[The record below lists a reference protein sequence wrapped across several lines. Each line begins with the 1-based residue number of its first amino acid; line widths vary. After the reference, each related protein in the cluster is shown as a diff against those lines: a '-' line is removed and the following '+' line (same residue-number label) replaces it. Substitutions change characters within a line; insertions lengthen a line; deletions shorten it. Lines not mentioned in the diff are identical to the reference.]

1 VPRIIIHGPDGQ
13 LVDSVE
19 LGLKGKALVG
29 RAPNPSTLGRSSE
42 DPAPQLV
49 PVSAQSV
56 STNHLL
62 AWAEDGT
69 IVIEDLKSRNGTWL
83 LLPGGVPIRTG
94 RADVALQLARSLAD
108 VAAAEAPPQPSWTD
122 PAHFAQAIATTLRQW
137 PPLRQLDFEVSVLPA
152 SHGALPPSAIPL
164 ASGQAINISPRATS
178 DGSWNALLERLWRWI
193 AQLNALYSAEE
204 KTRDEGMI
212 LASDAIRATHREVLT
227 AARGQTRT
235 LLLCGPSGAGKEM
248 LADAFHRHTGRN
260 GPFVAVNCALFT
272 KELLRSELFG
282 AEAGSFTGASRRIV
296 GAVERANGGTLFLD
310 EIGDLPEE
318 MQPMLLRFLD
328 RWEYETLGQYGK
340 TRRADVCIVA
350 ATNRDLREAVRKGSF
365 RSDLWFRLS
374 VNVID
379 VPALCQRWED
389 ILGYLGNA
397 RSERGAPSLLERL
410 SPAALS
416 LLRAHAW
423 DGNFRELANFRERL
437 SREPGAGP
445 IDVEVCRTA
454 LERGSLAPSVTQPA
468 SPEGSH
474 GADWA
479 KLAARA
485 TRAFVEDRG
494 RAPADWDEQ
503 KEWNEKYLKP
513 LVFHAMAAPL
523 PEASPG
529 ESDDALTALASR
541 VARRLRADRGTALK
555 QLTRYYERF
564 GT

>member
-1 VPRIIIHGPDGQ
+1 MPRVIIHGPDGQ

-19 LGLKGKALVG
+19 LGLKGKALIG
-29 RAPNPSTLGRSSE
+29 RAPNPSPLGRANE
-42 DPAPQLV
+42 DPVPQLV
-49 PVSAQSV
+49 PVAAQSV

-69 IVIEDLKSRNGTWL
+69 IVVEDLKSRNGTWL
-83 LLPGGVPIRTG
+83 LLPGGVPVRTG
-94 RADVALQLARSLAD
+94 RSDIALQLARSLGDLATT
-108 VAAAEAPPQPSWTD
+108 EEPPLPSWAE
-122 PAHFAQAIATTLRQW
+122 PQHFAPAVTATVRLW
-137 PPLRQLDFEVSVLPA
+137 PPLRQLDYEVSLLPA

-178 DGSWNALLERLWRWI
+178 DGSWNALLEKLWRWI
-193 AQLNALYSAEE
+193 ARLNELYSAEE
-204 KTRDEGMI
+204 KTRAEGMI
-212 LASDAIRATHREVLT
+212 LASDAIRATHREVLG
-227 AARGQTRT
+227 AARAQART

-248 LADAFHRHTGRN
+248 LADAFHRHTGRS

-340 TRRADVCIVA
+340 TRQADVCIVA
-350 ATNRDLREAVRKGSF
+350 ATNRDLREAVRKGGF

-374 VNVID
+374 VNVVD
-379 VPALCQRWED
+379 VPALRKRWED
-389 ILGYLGNA
+389 VAAFLANA
-397 RSERGAPSLLERL
+397 RPEGGGPSLLERL

-416 LLRAHAW
+416 LLQGHAW
-423 DGNFRELANFRERL
+423 EGNFRELANFKERL
-437 SREPGAGP
+437 AREPGTGSIEA
-445 IDVEVCRTA
+445 EVCRLV
-454 LERGSLAPSVTQPA
+454 LERGSLVPSTPQPSNA
-468 SPEGSH
+468 EAGTD
-474 GADWA
+474 ADWS

-494 RAPADWDEQ
+494 RPPVDWDEQ

-513 LVFHAMAAPL
+513 LVFHAMAGPL
-523 PEASPG
+523 PDASPG
-529 ESDDALTALASR
+529 EGDALTSLASR

-564 GT
+564 GA